1 MDLARLLAKLMDKTG
16 ERLLKAIVFSTAL
29 HLGLILLIQPARW
42 TGPNE
47 VVLQARIAA
56 ATTQTAAHP
65 SVAAEAEAELPESL
79 IAEVPI
85 PSDMVSTAAPT
96 QAQAVPQPTE
106 AVSGADAQAPTAQAD
121 EAKTGEQGVAA
132 AGPATALPEI
142 PVMLDTR
149 WYTARQV
156 DRRPELLTP
165 VLPVYPEEARRRGI
179 QGSVVIEVHIDE
191 TGRVREIEVLEAN
204 PPGVFDA
211 AVLEVYGQAQ
221 YSPAVLNGRPVRYIG
236 KYRVLFELD

>member
-65 SVAAEAEAELPESL
+65 SVAAEAEAGLPESL

-106 AVSGADAQAPTAQAD
+106 AVSGADAQAPTAQA
-121 EAKTGEQGVAA
+121 EEIKTGEPGVAA
-132 AGPATALPEI
+132 AGSATALPEI

-149 WYTARQV
+149 WYTAREV
-156 DRRPELLTP
+156 D
-165 VLPVYPEEARRRGI
+165 VLPRPTQPVQPQYPEEARLKGQ
-179 QGSVVIEVHIDE
+179 QGSVVLQLRIDQFGVVHDIEVVE
-191 TGRVREIEVLEAN
+191 ST
-204 PPGVFDA
+204 PPGVFDQACLDAFGA
-211 AVLEVYGQAQ
+211 ARFLPAQ
-221 YSPAVLNGRPVRYIG
+221 RDGRPVRALVKI
-236 KYRVLFELD
+236 RVTFELD